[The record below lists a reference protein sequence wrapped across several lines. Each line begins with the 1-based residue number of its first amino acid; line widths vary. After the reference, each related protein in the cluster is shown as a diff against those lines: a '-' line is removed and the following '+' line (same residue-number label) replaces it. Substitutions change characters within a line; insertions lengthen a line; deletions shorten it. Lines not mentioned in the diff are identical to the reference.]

1 MKLLPLLLSA
11 ALITPVVRAIE
22 PGIEPVERGDEQTAA
37 VLPEFLPD
45 HPRLLSTSQDWERV
59 RRQVKTDPVSAM
71 MFAAMQK
78 RAERVMEETL
88 PERVLEGHRL
98 LGVARS
104 VLADVS
110 MLAALYRITGETR
123 YADRAQAEMLAA
135 AAFTDWNPGH
145 FLDVAE
151 LSLALAIGY
160 DWLHEE
166 LSEEARDTIA
176 TALIEK
182 GLKPSF
188 QEEFTYWHRRTN
200 NWNQVCHTG
209 MTAAAIVVADR
220 APELAKMTIQRT
232 REFAPLAAAS
242 YSPDG
247 AFPEGPMYWGYA
259 TDFQVLLI
267 DALVKFRGTAFGLED
282 TPGLER
288 TGGYIMD
295 VTAPSGLYFNYSD
308 AGVQRGLQTALFWLS
323 AHYERPE
330 WLEYDLERLDEAL
343 QMYISGKS
351 NHRLLPMALLWRRP
365 ELEPKEAPSMR
376 SIMYRGETPIAVFRV
391 NEGEHP
397 LYAAIKGGSP
407 GSSHAHMDAGSFIL
421 EADGVRWALDLG
433 MQGYNSLESRKLK
446 IWDRSQESDRWKV
459 FRIGPESHNI
469 LRIDGDAQSVSGKAE
484 IVAFRED
491 GGEAQVELDLSSLYP
506 RTEYVKRSMKI
517 VAGKAVMIQDEWKF
531 PADESGTISW
541 QMVTAASVSVKGDR
555 LELTQ
560 DGRRLDM
567 LTLNVPGA
575 SISVENVNDLIQAYD
590 QPNNGI
596 SRIVINCPEAE
607 RGTLQ
612 VLLVPGSAGSIELP

>member
-1 MKLLPLLLSA
+1 
-11 ALITPVVRAIE
+11 
-22 PGIEPVERGDEQTAA
+22 
-37 VLPEFLPD
+37 
-45 HPRLLSTSQDWERV
+45 
-59 RRQVKTDPVSAM
+59 
-71 MFAAMQK
+71 
-78 RAERVMEETL
+78 
-88 PERVLEGHRL
+88 
-98 LGVARS
+98 
-104 VLADVS
+104 
-110 MLAALYRITGETR
+110 
-123 YADRAQAEMLAA
+123 
-135 AAFTDWNPGH
+135 
-145 FLDVAE
+145 
-151 LSLALAIGY
+151 
-160 DWLHEE
+160 
-166 LSEEARDTIA
+166 
-176 TALIEK
+176 
-182 GLKPSF
+182 
-188 QEEFTYWHRRTN
+188 
-200 NWNQVCHTG
+200 
-209 MTAAAIVVADR
+209 
-220 APELAKMTIQRT
+220 
-232 REFAPLAAAS
+232 
-242 YSPDG
+242 
-247 AFPEGPMYWGYA
+247 
-259 TDFQVLLI
+259 
-267 DALVKFRGTAFGLED
+267 
-282 TPGLER
+282 
-288 TGGYIMD
+288 
-295 VTAPSGLYFNYSD
+295 
-308 AGVQRGLQTALFWLS
+308 
-323 AHYERPE
+323 
-330 WLEYDLERLDEAL
+330 
-343 QMYISGKS
+343 
-351 NHRLLPMALLWRRP
+351 
-365 ELEPKEAPSMR
+365 R

-421 EADGVRWALDLG
+421 EADSVRWALDLG

-596 SRIVINCPEAE
+596 
-607 RGTLQ
+607 
-612 VLLVPGSAGSIELP
+612 